1 VTPFSFLLGAG
12 RPGGRYVEVRE
23 DTLRQILIPLINEIT
38 VDEQWYRRI
47 NDDVDAAIRSG
58 EMKTAREH
66 YVRAGYFENR
76 IPRPCPVDETW
87 YLKEYPDVAEAIRSG
102 HFFSA
107 EQHFELAG
115 FGEGRLPHPNW
126 TLSGAKDKTSK

>member
-1 VTPFSFLLGAG
+1 
-12 RPGGRYVEVRE
+12 
-23 DTLRQILIPLINEIT
+23 
-38 VDEQWYRRI
+38 

-87 YLKEYPDVAEAIRSG
+87 YLNEYPDVAEAIRFG